1 MRDPQSGTRPAPWRM
16 PPGAIAVRLFFTC
29 WIVYSLHLATNIVR
43 EIYPALALGD
53 HFSFRVDE
61 YANMHPDLYEKPGY
75 GWHIGNNPGVSMLA
89 AIPYALARPVIDP
102 IVKKVI
108 ESREASGRTEPP
120 AYDSPWPMAREFY
133 AEAWRRG
140 FDVKFGLAA
149 FVMHSFCM
157 VPSSAAAVVLMF
169 WLLRLVFRSDRTAMW
184 LALLYAFGTPVF
196 YRTGYLNHNL
206 MLGHI
211 AFAGFC
217 VMWNPWESDRWSSW
231 RRYFLG
237 GLAGGLTLLFDYSG
251 VVLLPAL
258 FLYALVARF
267 RAHGR
272 ADAVRHGFAYFLGTL
287 GPVFLLWFYQ
297 WRSFGH
303 PFYPGQH
310 WMPPVRWIEL
320 GYQGYGFPQLEL
332 FGMLLFD
339 YRFGLFTTCPLLILG
354 VLALFTDRGRRVL
367 PGQERITLLAIV
379 AAFVLFFSGSNYVRL
394 QFNTGLRYL
403 APMLPFLFVPAS
415 VVLMRLPRTA
425 VLVIGVLSVT
435 QAWAMAMYR
444 DLERGR
450 GLADPIIELFLA
462 GPQLPTVQRLSLM
475 EPFREYFRF
484 GVSPLGLFAVA
495 GALIYLIWRTRP
507 VVRDS

>member
-1 MRDPQSGTRPAPWRM
+1 M
-16 PPGAIAVRLFFTC
+16 PPRAIALRLFLTC
-29 WIVYSLHLATNIVR
+29 WMVYSLHLATNIVR

-53 HFSFRVDE
+53 RFSFRVDE

-75 GWHIGNNPGVSMLA
+75 GWHIGNNPGASMLA

-102 IVKKVI
+102 VVKTVR
-108 ESREASGRTEPP
+108 ERREASGRTEPP

-157 VPSSAAAVVLMF
+157 VPSTAAAVVLMF
-169 WLLRLVFRSDRTAMW
+169 WLLRAVYRSDRAAMW

-196 YRTGYLNHNL
+196 FRTGYLNHNL
-206 MLGHI
+206 MLGHA

-217 VMWNPWESDRWSSW
+217 VMWNPWGLRWRST
-231 RRYFLG
+231 RRYFVG

-297 WRSFGH
+297 WKSFGH

-320 GYQGYGFPQLEL
+320 GYQGYGVPQLEL
-332 FGMLLFD
+332 IVLLLFD
-339 YRFGLFTTCPLLILG
+339 HRFGLFTSAPVLLLA
-354 VLALFTDRGRRVL
+354 VAALFTDRRARRVL
-367 PGQERITLLAIV
+367 PGQERIALLAIA

-394 QFNTGLRYL
+394 QFNTGIRYL
-403 APMLPFLFVPAS
+403 APLFPFLFLPATAA
-415 VVLMRLPRTA
+415 LMRLPRGA
-425 VLVIGVLSVT
+425 ASAIGVLCAT

-444 DLERGR
+444 DVERPL
-450 GLADPIIELFLA
+450 GLADPVVRFLLA
-462 GPQLPTVQRLSLM
+462 GPQLPTLHRLSLM
-475 EPFREYFRF
+475 EPFRDYFAH
-484 GVSPLGLFAVA
+484 GPSPLGLFAVA
-495 GALIYLIWRTRP
+495 GAVLLILWRTGPRT
-507 VVRDS
+507 RDS